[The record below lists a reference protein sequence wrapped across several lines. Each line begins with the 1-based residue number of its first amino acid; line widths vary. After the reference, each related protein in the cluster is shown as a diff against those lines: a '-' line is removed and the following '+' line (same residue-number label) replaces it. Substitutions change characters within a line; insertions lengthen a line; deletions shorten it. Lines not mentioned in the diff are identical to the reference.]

1 MVFVCVCLYVC
12 LLLVV
17 LAMFFSCSDC
27 IAPNRMLVCD
37 ELGRIWKTCFKPVII
52 CVFARSI
59 VYFYDVCFI
68 NMIIKTM
75 FFCD

>member
-1 MVFVCVCLYVC
+1 
-12 LLLVV
+12 
-17 LAMFFSCSDC
+17 
-27 IAPNRMLVCD
+27 MLVCD